1 MNVNVMKTPAAPEQ
15 IGRFKVPLLALL
27 LCLLA
32 LSAVAFAQSATV
44 ASSTVSEIRAFFERA
59 GKTVL
64 TFVGYSGAGYEDPVA
79 MLAEAERVLSESD
92 PNKTIVNIG
101 ATPDGIGAIYEIAK
115 RKGFVTTGI
124 VSAQARQYNVAL
136 SPYIDHV
143 FFVEDATWGGY
154 LKGTER
160 LSPTSEAIVQTS
172 DVVIGIGGGEVA
184 RDELTAARRL
194 GKEGAVHPSRYESPK
209 GPRSRSAQ
217 GTRSTDGFPRGG
229 ARSVLER

>member
-1 MNVNVMKTPAAPEQ
+1 MKVNVMKIPAASEQ
-15 IGRFKVPLLALL
+15 ISRFKVPLLALL

-64 TFVGYSGAGYEDPVA
+64 TFVGYSGAEYEDPVA

-136 SPYIDHV
+136 SPYVDHV

-160 LSPTSEAIVQTS
+160 LSPTSEAIIQTS

-194 GKEGAVHPSRYESPK
+194 GKKVQFIPADMNHQKAREAAARKGLVPPTDFRGAAH
-209 GPRSRSAQ
+209 AA
-217 GTRSTDGFPRGG
+217 F
-229 ARSVLER
+229 